1 MNKDTLL
8 NDQHYKTYMKKVHSM
23 ISRLP
28 KHDQA
33 DIQREISSH
42 IYESLNNYPE
52 TTVEQALENLG
63 EPQTY
68 LSEWVVTKKLE
79 KAVSTFNPFRIIWGL
94 VTGIVKHGAYAFK
107 YILFGLLYLFTLAF
121 GSLCIAKIIAPS
133 HIGLFIYPQGFTF
146 GFNSDISNAHEVLG
160 AKFIPVCLFIT
171 ILLYM
176 VITVLL
182 KMSLSK
188 VKERLF

>member
-8 NDQHYKTYMKKVHSM
+8 NDQHYKAYMKKVHGM

-68 LSEWVVTKKLE
+68 LSEWVVTRKLE

-94 VTGIVKHGAYAFK
+94 ITGIVRQGAYAFK

-176 VITVLL
+176 IITVLL

>member
-8 NDQHYKTYMKKVHSM
+8 NDQHYKAYMKKVHSM

-42 IYESLNNYPE
+42 IYESLNNYPD

-79 KAVSTFNPFRIIWGL
+79 RATSTFNPFRIIWGL
-94 VTGIVKHGAYAFK
+94 ITGIVKHSAYAFK
-107 YILFGLLYLFTLAF
+107 YTVFGLLYLFTLAF
-121 GSLCIAKIIAPS
+121 GFLCIAKVVAPS
-133 HIGLFIYPQGFTF
+133 RTGLFIYPQGFTF
-146 GFNSDISNAHEVLG
+146 GFNSNISNEHEVLG
-160 AKFIPVCLFIT
+160 WKFIPICLFIT

-176 VITVLL
+176 IITVLL

-188 VKERLF
+188 VKEQRF

>member
-8 NDQHYKTYMKKVHSM
+8 NDQHYKVYMKEVNSLINK
-23 ISRLP
+23 LP

-42 IYESLNNYPE
+42 IFESLNNYPE

-68 LSEWVVTKKLE
+68 LTEWVITKKLE
-79 KAVSTFNPFRIIWGL
+79 RAVSTFNPFRIIWGL
-94 VTGIVKHGAYAFK
+94 ITGIFRHGAYAFK
-107 YILFGLLYLFTLAF
+107 YILFGLLYLFTFAF
-121 GSLCIAKIIAPS
+121 GFLCVAKIIVPS
-133 HIGLFIYPQGFTF
+133 HTGLFISSQSFVF
-146 GFNSDISNAHEVLG
+146 GFSSDTSNVHEVLG
-160 AKFIPVCLFIT
+160 SKFIPICLFIT

-188 VKERLF
+188 AKESLF

>member
-8 NDQHYKTYMKKVHSM
+8 NNQHYKTYMKKVHSM

-79 KAVSTFNPFRIIWGL
+79 TAAGTFNPFRIIWGL
-94 VTGIVKHGAYAFK
+94 ISGIVRHSAYAFK

-121 GSLCIAKIIAPS
+121 GSLCIVKIIAPG
-133 HIGLFIYPQGFTF
+133 HTGLFLYQQGFTF
-146 GFNSDISNAHEVLG
+146 GFSSDIGNGHEVLG
-160 AKFIPVCLFIT
+160 NKFIPICLFIT
-171 ILLYM
+171 ILSYM

-188 VKERLF
+188 AKERLF